1 MKTINMTRM
10 AMALVVL
17 MALSLSGCAQNTT
30 GGNMDTSMEG
40 TMTEQK
46 MDTTMDT
53 MGQETMKKDMEEMG
67 GMEMQDTMDTMK
79 HDTMQDEMDA
89 TGDRMMQDS
98 DKEMM
103 P

>member
-1 MKTINMTRM
+1 
-10 AMALVVL
+10 
-17 MALSLSGCAQNTT
+17 
-30 GGNMDTSMEG
+30 
-40 TMTEQK
+40 

-53 MGQETMKKDMEEMG
+53 MEQETMKKDMEEMG